1 MGRSVSYPSEALVV
15 TFANPE
21 YDCATCEE
29 HGGKGKV
36 PCDCSDP
43 TSALSAEERAECEDC
58 AGTGVVDCPAD
69 CYNGKRSMDGD
80 DFDDL
85 IEDFRQ
91 HLKTLFPSVE
101 EADDWIWSEDHVLA
115 ENKLARF
122 GVSEYCG
129 LVSYWIVPK
138 EYSGPKGQFYYSS
151 DRDISAI
158 STRWVKSIADKF
170 VAAFGELSKVGSM
183 SNGEGVYR
191 RIDK

>member
-1 MGRSVSYPSEALVV
+1 MGRSVSYPSEATVS
-15 TFANPE
+15 TFRYMEPVLS
-21 YDCATCEE
+21 TCPTCDGEGSIDEDEE
-29 HGGKGKV
+29 GTQ
-36 PCDCSDP
+36 PCS
-43 TSALSAEERAECEDC
+43 EC
-58 AGTGVVDCPAD
+58 
-69 CYNGKRSMDGD
+69 DGSGEVLREPDSD
-80 DFDDL
+80 DFDEL
-85 IEDFRQ
+85 IEDFRSQ
-91 HLKTLFPSVE
+91 LRSMFPSVE
-101 EADDWIWSEDHVLA
+101 EADDWIDREDHVLA

>member
-122 GVSEYCG
+122 GMSEYCG
-129 LVSYWIVPK
+129 LVAYWIVPV
-138 EYSGPKGQFYYSS
+138 EQYDRNGYRNEAS
-151 DRDISAI
+151 DLAP
-158 STRWVKSIADKF
+158 RWIKSIADKF
-170 VAAFGELSKVGSM
+170 VAAFGELSKVGSF